1 MAFIYKRFGGIKMN
15 CWKSIHIE
23 REFGLSYIRGMSLIT
38 AVVAF
43 IFSYLILSTYH
54 GSHHVEEAGITFFLV
69 SIICLPFLHLLG
81 HVLPLILLKKPVKF
95 TLYKKN
101 RFLPICTYYTRT
113 HLTKKVSILA
123 ALSPTFLITVP
134 AIILGFYSI
143 DYYVYISL
151 FVSLHI
157 GISFTDFIYIS
168 QIAKAPKTA
177 IVEDGIRQFDV
188 LLKDTNDFY
197 DKRYS

>member
-1 MAFIYKRFGGIKMN
+1 GI
-15 CWKSIHIE
+15 
-23 REFGLSYIRGMSLIT
+23 
-38 AVVAF
+38 V
-43 IFSYLILSTYH
+43 
-54 GSHHVEEAGITFFLV
+54 FFLV
-69 SIICLPFLHLLG
+69 SIICLQFLHLLG
-81 HVLPLILLKKPVKF
+81 HVLPLILLIKLVKF
-95 TLYKKN
+95 TLYNKN
-101 RFLPICTYYTRT
+101 RFLPICNYYTHT
-113 HLTKKVSILA
+113 HLTKKVSILKKI
-123 ALSPTFLITVP
+123 SRTFLITFL
-134 AIILGFYSI
+134 AFIFGFYSI
-143 DYYVYISL
+143 DYYIYISL